1 MPEKFKSMSEII
13 YKENAFKQLVKKA
26 KEQEVVDKFE
36 EIFPELA
43 NVVKAVKYENKT
55 LYLRVE
61 NSVWRSELNIKQE
74 AIKKK
79 IEKTITTIKVEKL
92 KFIS

>member
-1 MPEKFKSMSEII
+1 MPKKFKSLSEII

-26 KEQEVVDKFE
+26 KEQEVVDKFT

-43 NVVKAVKYENKT
+43 NVVIPVKYENKT

-79 IEKTITTIKVEKL
+79 IEKTIETIKVEKI